1 MLQGKR
7 AMGNDRSTLQFT
19 LRSMATGQTAHMSI
33 LKSIVTALAIAAA
46 PFATSNS
53 ASAAPGDLAKVQAH
67 LKAVSSMTA
76 NFVQTD
82 RGGKSLNGVL
92 TLARPGKI
100 RFQYQKGTPILL
112 VSDGSALTFIDYSV
126 KQVQRWPVKN
136 SPLGVLLDPDRDMSR
151 YARVL
156 AGNSAQSLLAEV
168 RDPKH
173 PEYGTITLAFQKN
186 DSSPAGLM
194 LMGWV
199 SLDSQNNRTSIRL
212 TNHRFNVPVSGEA
225 FKWSDP
231 RPKTRRR

>member
-1 MLQGKR
+1 
-7 AMGNDRSTLQFT
+7 MGNKQFGDQFT
-19 LRSMATGQTAHMSI
+19 LHSIRAGQGYAMSTKKILVRSF
-33 LKSIVTALAIAAA
+33 TALVFTVSPQIAAA
-46 PFATSNS
+46 
-53 ASAAPGDLAKVQAH
+53 APGELAQVQAH

-136 SPLGVLLDPDRDMSR
+136 SPLGILLDPDRDMSR
-151 YARVL
+151 YARIL
-156 AGNSAQSLLAEV
+156 AGSTAQSVLAEV

-173 PEYGTITLAFQKN
+173 PEYGTITLAFQKS
-186 DSSPAGLM
+186 DSAPSGLM

-231 RPKTRRR
+231 RPKIRRR